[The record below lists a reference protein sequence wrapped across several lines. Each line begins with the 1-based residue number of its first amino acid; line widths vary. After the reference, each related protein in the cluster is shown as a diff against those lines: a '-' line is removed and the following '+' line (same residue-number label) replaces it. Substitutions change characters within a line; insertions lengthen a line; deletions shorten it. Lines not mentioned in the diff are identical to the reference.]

1 MDLTPYLETLR
12 RDLGAA
18 AAAGGPGVAE
28 AAERL
33 AQALEPAVRLALMEA
48 LAEAAAQITS
58 EMPAGGVEVRLRGRD
73 PEFVVHQLPVP
84 APERPAPLG
93 GEEPEELDGTLARIS
108 LRLPEQ
114 LKVKA
119 EERAAAAGQSLNS
132 WLVAAVRSATRDAAI
147 NVDLDLSSIPF
158 VGGNDPFGGKRG
170 SKRMTGW
177 V

>member
-1 MDLTPYLETLR
+1 MDLTPYLDNLR
-12 RDLGAA
+12 RDLGAS

-33 AQALEPAVRLALMEA
+33 AQALEPALRLALMEA

-58 EMPAGGVEVRLRGRD
+58 DMPAGGVEVRLRGRD

-84 APERPAPLG
+84 APERPAPLAG
-93 GEEPEELDGTLARIS
+93 EDSEEPDGNLARIS

-114 LKVKA
+114 LKAKA

-147 NVDLDLSSIPF
+147 NVDIDLSSIPF
-158 VGGNDPFGGKRG
+158 LGSDPFGGRG
-170 SKRMTGW
+170 KGGRRMTGW
-177 V
+177 I